1 MEDVAEV
8 DVEWAGEEEQE
19 QEDKEQEDKE
29 EGCGASVPQPRTVLT
44 GRPCVLGGATARLG
58 TSRMGILMP
67 ASVAP
72 PLTVP
77 PGRPPAP
84 SGATARRAGEGRGGL
99 LEAGRRGEVWL
110 SRGKIK

>member
-19 QEDKEQEDKE
+19 QEEEDKE
-29 EGCGASVPQPRTVLT
+29 EGGGASVPQPRTVQT
-44 GRPCVLGGATARLG
+44 GRPCAPGGATARPG

-72 PLTVP
+72 PPTAP

-99 LEAGRRGEVWL
+99 LQAGRGGEVW
-110 SRGKIK
+110 SPKSQN